1 MKAKRILASIIS
13 LSLMMSLAG
22 CGGGDDKG
30 KAAGGG
36 GGKTQI
42 MTIAT
47 ADSGGT
53 MYPVGAGV
61 ASVCNNNIKGI
72 KINVATSTG
81 SYENARN
88 LQADNIDMATIAGD
102 TAYAAVK
109 GEGKFKGKAQ
119 PDIRAIGAVYCS
131 LSSWM
136 ALSSSGLTMVDGSL
150 KGKTLVVGPAASATE
165 TSSLLALSMSGVDAS
180 NSKIQ
185 NLGLS
190 DGADAVGDGLATA
203 VSGFAGV
210 PISGQLTLSTTKEV
224 NVLGMSNA
232 VLDKVIAS
240 NPSYYKT
247 VIPKGTYKNQKA
259 DVPTF
264 GVKCLICVNK
274 KMSDEMAGKIAAA
287 LFTHVDDLVATHASM
302 SSMKDKKFICQDLP
316 IELHPGA
323 AAYYKT
329 QKL

>member
-1 MKAKRILASIIS
+1 MKKALGII
-13 LSLMMSLAG
+13 LSLGVAMSLIG
-22 CGGGDDKG
+22 CGSDSGGSKP
-30 KAAGGG
+30 AA
-36 GGKTQI
+36 GKTQI
-42 MTIAT
+42 MTIGT

-61 ASVCNNNIKGI
+61 ASVCNSSIKGI

-88 LQADNIDMATIAGD
+88 IQQNNIDLATIAGD

-109 GEGKFKGKAQ
+109 GVGKFKGKPQ
-119 PDIRAIGAVYCS
+119 GDIRAIGAVYSS

-136 ALSSSGLTMVDGSL
+136 ALKSSGLTMVDGSL

-165 TSSLLALSMSGVDAS
+165 TSSLLVLGISGVDAKS
-180 NSKIQ
+180 ATIQ

-210 PISGQLTLSTTKEV
+210 PISGQLTLSTTKDAV
-224 NVLGMSNA
+224 VLGMSDD
-232 VLDKVIAS
+232 VLKKVLAA

-247 VIPKGTYKNQKA
+247 VIPAKTYKGQTK

-274 KMSDEMAGKIAAA
+274 SMSDEMAGKIAAA

-302 SSMKDKKFICQDLP
+302 SSMKDKKFICTDLP

-329 QKL
+329 QGF